1 MDLALQLIV
10 VGISQAAVYCLVA
23 TGFGLILSV
32 THVFHFA
39 HAALF
44 AAAGFFV
51 YALAEQA
58 GLSLALAIPLATVGA
73 VGMALAIQFFVYEPL
88 RAKGAAQFTV
98 ILASIGLQ
106 FAIENLLALTWGTG
120 GRNIPNPFA
129 QVSYALGGVVITPT
143 DILAVLSAALGTGAT
158 LAFLRYTR
166 TGKAMRAFSDNP
178 TMARVVGIEPRV
190 VGAVALAIG
199 TVLAVP
205 AAIVT
210 SWYSNV
216 LPTMGMGPMLY
227 AFAAVVVGGIG
238 SIGGACLGSVML
250 GMLSAGISLYFPA
263 FWSDTAAFVIMM
275 LFIVWFPAGIFGRR
289 LRTRAAR

>member
-143 DILAVLSAALGTGAT
+143 DTGCDPVQGELVMAL
-158 LAFLRYTR
+158 R
-166 TGKAMRAFSDNP
+166 D
-178 TMARVVGIEPRV
+178 E
-190 VGAVALAIG
+190 LAIRRFDDRVG
-199 TVLAVP
+199 EL
-205 AAIVT
+205 IVHF
-210 SWYSNV
+210 
-216 LPTMGMGPMLY
+216 PR
-227 AFAAVVVGGIG
+227 
-238 SIGGACLGSVML
+238 LGFEMKK
-250 GMLSAGISLYFPA
+250 A
-263 FWSDTAAFVIMM
+263 T
-275 LFIVWFPAGIFGRR
+275 
-289 LRTRAAR
+289 